1 MYECHSFHLTA
12 GQASGSLQALNVKQ
26 MLHVS
31 FTVNMEHKVI
41 LLSSVPGAREMENLI

>member
-31 FTVNMEHKVI
+31 FTVSMEHKA
-41 LLSSVPGAREMENLI
+41 LQLFYSVLYLVQGK